1 MLGKNEDFSK
11 QREKMVRQLRRRG
24 IKDERVLKV
33 MGEIPRERFV
43 LEVDLRYAY
52 ADGPLAIDSGQTIS
66 QPYMVAAMTECLEL
80 TEGDKVLEIGTGS
93 GYQTAILAKLAREVY
108 TIERHRG
115 LSAKALD
122 VLGEL
127 GIENVFA
134 TVGDGTLGLPDYGP
148 YDGIIVTAGAP
159 DYPAPLKEQ
168 LANGGRL
175 VAPLGDAN
183 FQTLKV
189 LKKCDAV
196 YSERNVCSCK
206 FVKLIG
212 EYGWN

>member
-11 QREKMVRQLRRRG
+11 QREKMVRQLRRRS

>member
-1 MLGKNEDFSK
+1 
-11 QREKMVRQLRRRG
+11 MVRQLRKRG
-24 IKDERVLKV
+24 IKDEQVLKV

-80 TEGDKVLEIGTGS
+80 TGGDKVLEIGTGS

-108 TIERHRG
+108 TIERHSG
-115 LSAKALD
+115 LTAKALD
-122 VLGEL
+122 ALGEL

-134 TVGDGTLGLPDYGP
+134 TVGDGTLGLPEYGP
-148 YDGIIVTAGAP
+148 YDGIIITAGAP
-159 DYPAPLKEQ
+159 DYPAPLKGQ

-175 VAPLGDAN
+175 VAPLGDES

-189 LKKCDAV
+189 LKKCNAV
-196 YSERNVCSCK
+196 YSERNVCGCK